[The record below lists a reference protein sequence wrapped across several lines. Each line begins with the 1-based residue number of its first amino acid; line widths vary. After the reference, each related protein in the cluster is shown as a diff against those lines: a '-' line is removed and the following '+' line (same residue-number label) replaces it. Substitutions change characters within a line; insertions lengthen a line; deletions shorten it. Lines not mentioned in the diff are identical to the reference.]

1 MTIAHVLAVVPVSDI
16 GTSVAWY
23 ERLFGR
29 APTNRPMPNLAEWRL
44 TDTGWVQVFEDA
56 DRAGRSFLNLAV
68 DDLEGHLHDLQEQG
82 LTGGTIQD
90 ATNGVRTASID
101 DPDGNT
107 VNFIGGF
114 RIDY

>member
-1 MTIAHVLAVVPVSDI
+1 
-16 GTSVAWY
+16 
-23 ERLFGR
+23 
-29 APTNRPMPNLAEWRL
+29 MPNLAEWRL

-68 DDLEGHLHDLQEQG
+68 DDLEGRLHDLQERG

-107 VNFIGGF
+107 VSFIGGF
-114 RIDY
+114 RIEY

>member
-16 GTSVAWY
+16 GTSAAWY

-68 DDLEGHLHDLQEQG
+68 DDLEGCLHDLEERG